1 MVMNAGIVAL
11 KMATLIIFRVD
22 KSKHFK
28 CHLQTT
34 ISCTKKERTWINL
47 CWRLKEN
54 LVKVIEIRKINGKQI
69 LYERVSRNGKL
80 FGQDNEGKMKQ
91 NKFGLN
97 K

>member
-1 MVMNAGIVAL
+1 M
-11 KMATLIIFRVD
+11 
-22 KSKHFK
+22 
-28 CHLQTT
+28 
-34 ISCTKKERTWINL
+34 
-47 CWRLKEN
+47 
-54 LVKVIEIRKINGKQI
+54 KVIEIRKINGKQI